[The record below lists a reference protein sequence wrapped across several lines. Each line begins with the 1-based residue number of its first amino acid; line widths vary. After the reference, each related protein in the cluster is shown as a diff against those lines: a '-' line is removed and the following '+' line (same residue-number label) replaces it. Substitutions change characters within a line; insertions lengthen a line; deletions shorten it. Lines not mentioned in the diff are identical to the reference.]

1 MKIVIIDGY
10 TLNPGDLSWDGI
22 EGFGQ
27 VTLYDRTPDALVQ
40 DRCKDA
46 DIILTNKVPI
56 SADTIKAATGL
67 KLICVTATG
76 FNIVDIEAARKRN
89 IPVCNIPGYGTASV
103 AQHTF
108 ALLLELTNHVGLN
121 STSVKEGMW
130 EKSPDF
136 CYTKASL
143 TELNEKTF
151 GIVGFGKIGEQ
162 VATIAKAFGMNVIY
176 YSKTKKNTASAQ
188 YVDLQTLFSSS
199 DVISLHCPLT
209 KDNDQFV
216 NHELLTRTKKSALF
230 INTSRGQ
237 LINEKDLAQALNAGQ
252 LAGAALDV
260 LSKEPP
266 AHSNPLLHAKNCL
279 ITPHNAWMSL
289 EARTRMLAITK
300 KNIEGFLAQKPVNLV
315 S

>member
-130 EKSPDF
+130 GKSPDF